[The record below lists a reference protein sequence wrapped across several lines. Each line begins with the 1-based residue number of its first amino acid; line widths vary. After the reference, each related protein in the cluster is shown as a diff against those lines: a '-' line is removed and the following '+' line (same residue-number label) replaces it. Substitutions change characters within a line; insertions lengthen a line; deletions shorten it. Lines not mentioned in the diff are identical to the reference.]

1 MQRTNV
7 NKNMLNRRVLKCF
20 LKIDKEDDFRSLY
33 GRLFHN
39 LGVQTE
45 QAKVRLRQ
53 NEDKE

>member
-1 MQRTNV
+1 MQRTTV
-7 NKNMLNRRVLKCF
+7 NKNMLNRWVLKCF
-20 LKIDKEDDFRSLY
+20 LKINKEDDFRSLY

-39 LGVQTE
+39 LGAQTE